1 MLPNLL
7 TASRNARK
15 GCLLLPG
22 DSQSTEPL
30 ERPAATRDYTA
41 WSTPPNRPPAIVA
54 LDYLASATEALSGLQ
69 PWDDLASQALPRAAD
84 SRQVRAMSAPRSAGT
99 TRAAGVCGPEAWT
112 GDCSCESG
120 GSRADT
126 RRHNQA
132 GPGAGTPRGP
142 GEAAPEEPPRERAR
156 GKGGGRCLPSSAV
169 SVCPC
174 VPSSSALLAVARGSV
189 RPVLLTGVTLA
200 ARSTWNPGSLKS
212 LARAGRLPVFLGW
225 PPNGSSRL
233 RPSRLCAGT
242 RLRRGVGSRRVPQG
256 QLKAGYLQ
264 FSPARL
270 SGLL

>member
-1 MLPNLL
+1 
-7 TASRNARK
+7 
-15 GCLLLPG
+15 
-22 DSQSTEPL
+22 
-30 ERPAATRDYTA
+30 
-41 WSTPPNRPPAIVA
+41 
-54 LDYLASATEALSGLQ
+54 
-69 PWDDLASQALPRAAD
+69 
-84 SRQVRAMSAPRSAGT
+84 MSAPRSAGT
-99 TRAAGVCGPEAWT
+99 TRAARVCGPEAWT

-132 GPGAGTPRGP
+132 GAGAGTPRGP

-169 SVCPC
+169 SVPAS
-174 VPSSSALLAVARGSV
+174 PPRPLDWRLPSV

-212 LARAGRLPVFLGW
+212 SARAGRLPVFLGW
-225 PPNGSSRL
+225 PPNGSSRF

-242 RLRRGVGSRRVPQG
+242 RLRRGVGSRRVPPG